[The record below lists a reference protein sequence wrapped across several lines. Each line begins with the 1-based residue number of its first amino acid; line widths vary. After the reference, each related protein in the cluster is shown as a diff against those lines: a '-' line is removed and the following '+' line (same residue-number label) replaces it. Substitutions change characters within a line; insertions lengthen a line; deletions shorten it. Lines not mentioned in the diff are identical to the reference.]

1 VLGDR
6 TDLAAFISYAVVDRA
21 VRHDDG
27 PFHWYCIEG
36 PCEPHN
42 FYLYE
47 EPASR
52 RIHVIPWDL
61 DNSLQLS
68 NGITDIADEWGATRN
83 DCEPFPFGP
92 INLMKRS
99 AACDPLV
106 AAWSSL
112 PGRRWRLSSQ
122 QPTLHSAADRPPPT
136 TCMAS
141 SPSGRRR

>member
-112 PGRRWRLSSQ
+112 PGRRCLVV
-122 QPTLHSAADRPPPT
+122 A
-136 TCMAS
+136 
-141 SPSGRRR
+141 GG